1 MNDGLSPPPVPSI
14 ERKRA
19 RKKKSKVAPPLVEEV
34 SATSVRVKAKK
45 SARVKAK
52 KSARKTPAV
61 AKPSAV
67 NVPVTAAARYVAIFV
82 DGIPVT
88 VELHEIQAAFDTT
101 ALVGRFKPGF
111 CKVLVLESEVGRALS
126 QKFVSGHKV
135 RVKKW
140 RVKDQHRSGRYHY
153 HDGRS
158 RGDSTIEKCM
168 KSVNII
174 GTRVKFIEDAMND
187 MKRLLKRIASTD
199 EDSEVSS
206 Y

>member
-1 MNDGLSPPPVPSI
+1 MLLS
-14 ERKRA
+14 
-19 RKKKSKVAPPLVEEV
+19 LWMV
-34 SATSVRVKAKK
+34 SQ
-45 SARVKAK
+45 
-52 KSARKTPAV
+52 
-61 AKPSAV
+61 KP
-67 NVPVTAAARYVAIFV
+67 
-82 DGIPVT
+82 
-88 VELHEIQAAFDTT
+88 VELDEIQAAFDTK

-126 QKFVSGHKV
+126 QKFVSGHKI

-174 GTRVKFIEDAMND
+174 GTRVKFIEPDAMND